1 MSYSYIKS
9 VFPNFENSNKV
20 YDENLYNNITNIY
33 STTELP
39 QPENDEKIKLNYKI
53 SQNNIFDTQEQKV
66 EKMTNVTNDYAEFTL
81 QKQPQSQNN
90 LSYYN
95 IPLEYKRDTS
105 SSNDIIGKNKDSLQT
120 RNVKTHRTIETF
132 ENKECDIYIKHVY
145 ECDYCKKIVMKQ
157 LGVDN
162 DKYRHEEMMEVASYI
177 IFGLF
182 ILLLVDSLKSEKR

>member
-39 QPENDEKIKLNYKI
+39 EPENDEKNKLNYKI
-53 SQNNIFDTQEQKV
+53 SQNDTFDIQEQKI
-66 EKMTNVTNDYAEFTL
+66 EKMSNITNDYAEFL
-81 QKQPQSQNN
+81 LKKPQNQNN

-95 IPLEYKRDTS
+95 IPLEYKQNNS
-105 SSNDIIGKNKDSLQT
+105 QIKKESIVKDHDKKQ
-120 RNVKTHRTIETF
+120 VIEKF
-132 ENKECDIYIKHVY
+132 ENKDCDAYIKHVY
-145 ECDYCKKIVMKQ
+145 ECNYCKKIITKQ
-157 LGVDN
+157 LGIDN
-162 DKYRHEEMMEVASYI
+162 DRYRHEEIMEVASYI

-182 ILLLVDSLKSEKR
+182 ILLLVDSLKSDKR